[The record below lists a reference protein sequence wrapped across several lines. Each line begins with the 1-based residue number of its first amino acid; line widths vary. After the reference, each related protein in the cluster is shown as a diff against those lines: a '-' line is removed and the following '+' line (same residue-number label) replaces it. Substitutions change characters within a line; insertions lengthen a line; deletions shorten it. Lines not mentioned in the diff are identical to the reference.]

1 MTLHIKQPT
10 QYHAQMKIHI
20 RNVHSTTP
28 RSTILFSAHS
38 STKTQILIHNFE
50 GVPTS
55 QLYCTCPYGD
65 TLIHLLFKKA
75 AKTNPENL
83 F

>member
-10 QYHAQMKIHI
+10 QYHAQMKTRI
-20 RNVHSTTP
+20 RNAHSTTP
-28 RSTILFSAHS
+28 RSTIPFSAYG
-38 STKTQILIHNFE
+38 STKKQVVTYNFE
-50 GVPTS
+50 GVPSS
-55 QLYCTCPYGD
+55 QFYCAWPHGD
-65 TLIHLLFKKA
+65 TVIHLLFEKA